1 MNFLRRFHKLVL
13 INGKPKIGA
22 GTRIGIFSEVYDKG
36 GIVTIGGHCDIA
48 SFVAINCA
56 DSHRRTIGYAAAD
69 AVADIPIRPDLAPIS
84 IGDRVFIGSHSFIGG
99 GVSIGHHSVVGAGT
113 ILRNAEQIPPWSLV
127 VSNDS
132 SFPPII
138 REGVYEPKA

>member
-22 GTRIGIFSEVYDKG
+22 GTQIGIFSEVYDKG
-36 GIVTIGGHCDIA
+36 GIVTIGTDCDIA

-69 AVADIPIRPDLAPIS
+69 APDLAPIS

-113 ILRNAEQIPPWSLV
+113 ILRRGEQVPSWSLV
-127 VSNDS
+127 FGN
-132 SFPPII
+132 PPTIKA
-138 REGVYEPKA
+138 GYYAPKY